1 MQSFFKIDGPA
12 SRFFGAFPLFA
23 VQQQRQANHHMVH
36 RLVPNDVDDF
46 IQRAERIPI
55 HLNIAYGMCEG
66 ELGIGQRKS
75 DPSITQIDTKP
86 NHAWRISPSEPGR
99 PMPQVP
105 RRSWWRPRRHP
116 VRSPACRRHHR
127 QEPWK
132 RHGPDHQLDALLACR
147 FVGCHGDHGLAVLVH
162 AGKSHHDRS
171 IFAELAAHVEHG
183 LAKRVEGAE
192 MSNVLLGDLDRSEEA
207 LASATSVGT
216 EAASWDSYIAARRR
230 SDSLSLASS
239 MFTRSASSS
248 GRALTMSESWETS
261 ACSRALTHTRPG
273 RRPRPRGARRN
284 R

>member
-1 MQSFFKIDGPA
+1 MTSPLTYHRPTARYRRKNRSDYRSKVSLPLLSASVERRLQNHHRRLLVDHRTVLASADARIEQLMMCGHCRQTLIHQFNGGNRVTEYDSSSTA
-12 SRFFGAFPLFA
+12 ACSRFSRLTDQRLAFLALFPSSPFSSNG
-23 VQQQRQANHHMVH
+23 RPNHHMVH

-132 RHGPDHQLDALLACR
+132 RHGPDHQ
-147 FVGCHGDHGLAVLVH
+147 
-162 AGKSHHDRS
+162 
-171 IFAELAAHVEHG
+171 
-183 LAKRVEGAE
+183 
-192 MSNVLLGDLDRSEEA
+192 
-207 LASATSVGT
+207 
-216 EAASWDSYIAARRR
+216 
-230 SDSLSLASS
+230 
-239 MFTRSASSS
+239 
-248 GRALTMSESWETS
+248 
-261 ACSRALTHTRPG
+261 P
-273 RRPRPRGARRN
+273 
-284 R
+284 

>member
-1 MQSFFKIDGPA
+1 MSRRDFGGCGGNAASNDEPADVSSTHCALSEKKSFRLSVKGLSPLTLCFGRAPSAKSPPQIAGRPSDGACVRRCAHRTTDDVRSLSSDAHPPIQWWEPA
-12 SRFFGAFPLFA
+12 SPNMIHPPRP
-23 VQQQRQANHHMVH
+23 ANHHMVH

-132 RHGPDHQLDALLACR
+132 RHGPDHQ
-147 FVGCHGDHGLAVLVH
+147 
-162 AGKSHHDRS
+162 
-171 IFAELAAHVEHG
+171 
-183 LAKRVEGAE
+183 
-192 MSNVLLGDLDRSEEA
+192 
-207 LASATSVGT
+207 
-216 EAASWDSYIAARRR
+216 
-230 SDSLSLASS
+230 
-239 MFTRSASSS
+239 
-248 GRALTMSESWETS
+248 
-261 ACSRALTHTRPG
+261 P
-273 RRPRPRGARRN
+273 
-284 R
+284 

>member
-1 MQSFFKIDGPA
+1 
-12 SRFFGAFPLFA
+12 
-23 VQQQRQANHHMVH
+23 
-36 RLVPNDVDDF
+36 
-46 IQRAERIPI
+46 
-55 HLNIAYGMCEG
+55 
-66 ELGIGQRKS
+66 
-75 DPSITQIDTKP
+75 
-86 NHAWRISPSEPGR
+86 
-99 PMPQVP
+99 MPQVP
-105 RRSWWRPRRHP
+105 RRSWWHPRRHP
-116 VRSPACRRHHR
+116 GRSPACRRHHR

-183 LAKRVEGAE
+183 LAQRVER
-192 MSNVLLGDLDRSEEA
+192 SRNVQRLLGDLDRSRGSFG
-207 LASATSVGT
+207 LSHQRRT

-261 ACSRALTHTRPG
+261 ACSRALNSYAPWPTTASTRRTPEPIDASDMMLMAPILRRG
-273 RRPRPRGARRN
+273 RYGCHRRARGSSRPRRWTPHARCR
-284 R
+284 RTSRRTDAWRQERWRHRTSFPEW